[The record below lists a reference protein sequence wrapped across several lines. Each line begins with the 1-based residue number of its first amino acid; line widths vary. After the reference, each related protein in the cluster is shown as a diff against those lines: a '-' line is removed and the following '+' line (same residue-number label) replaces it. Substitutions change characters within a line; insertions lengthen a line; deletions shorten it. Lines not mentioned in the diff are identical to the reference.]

1 MAVPVSLVRDTPV
14 AHGSYPALS
23 RPLTVLGC
31 ERRVFLGAASL
42 GAAAFSS
49 FNAPLAG
56 LLLFA
61 CGYGA
66 GLLATRSDPALPAVI
81 LRSAGSARRYDPA
94 LRSADPDPLEVAEG
108 GTR

>member
-1 MAVPVSLVRDTPV
+1 MSPASNTPV
-14 AHGSYPALS
+14 THGSYPALS

-31 ERRVFLGAASL
+31 ERRIFLGAASL

-66 GLLATRSDPALPAVI
+66 GLLATRSDPALPSVL

-94 LRSADPDPLEVAEG
+94 LRSAGPDPLEVVG
-108 GTR
+108 R

>member
-1 MAVPVSLVRDTPV
+1 MSPATDT
-14 AHGSYPALS
+14 HGAYPALS

-31 ERRVFLGAASL
+31 ERRLFLGAVCV

-56 LLLFA
+56 VLLFG

-66 GLLATRSDPALPAVI
+66 GLLATRLDPCLPAVL
-81 LRSAGSARRYDPA
+81 LRSASCSRRYDPA
-94 LRSADPDPLEVAEG
+94 LRATGPDLLEIVEELSA
-108 GTR
+108 

>member
-1 MAVPVSLVRDTPV
+1 MSGATDT
-14 AHGSYPALS
+14 HGAYPALS

-31 ERRVFLGAASL
+31 ERSLFLGATCI

-56 LLLFA
+56 VLLFV

-66 GLLATRSDPALPAVI
+66 GLLATRLDPCLPAVL
-81 LRSAGSARRYDPA
+81 LRSASCSHRYDPA
-94 LRSADPDPLEVAEG
+94 LRKPGPDPLEIVDEVSA
-108 GTR
+108 